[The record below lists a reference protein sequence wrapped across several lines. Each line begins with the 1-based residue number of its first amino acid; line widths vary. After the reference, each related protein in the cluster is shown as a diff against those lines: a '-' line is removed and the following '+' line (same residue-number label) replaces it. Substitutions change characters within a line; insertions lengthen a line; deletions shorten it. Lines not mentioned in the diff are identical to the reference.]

1 MAQLVTM
8 GANLMCSF
16 GAVPSSLMVTPENV
30 VKGTKIPLATV
41 MDNVPMNNILPFT
54 ICTTPYNP
62 AVASTTATAMGV
74 STPVPNI
81 PVTSAPWSPGSP
93 TVMIKNWPALN
104 SSSKCMCNWGG
115 VVSVTSPGQV
125 TVNVL

>member
-16 GAVPSSLMVTPENV
+16 GAVLSSIMVAPENV
-30 VKGTKIPLATV
+30 VIGTKTPLTTV
-41 MDNVPMNNILPFT
+41 MDNVRMNNILPFT
-54 ICTTPYNP
+54 ICRTPYNP

-74 STPVPNI
+74 STPAPNI

-104 SSSKCMCNWGG
+104 SSSKCKCNRGG
-115 VVSVTSPGQV
+115 VRSVTFPGQV